1 MIHFSNGRS
10 GVVLLLLVVGGV
22 LEVAD
27 DGDVDDVCCCCVTSL
42 ASTDLSLADSRDDGL
57 VIVGFPKEEEKE
69 VVRGR
74 R

>member
-42 ASTDLSLADSRDDGL
+42 ASTDRSLPDSRDDGL
-57 VIVGFPKEEEKE
+57 VVVRFPGEEEKE

>member
-10 GVVLLLLVVGGV
+10 GVVLLLLVEGLVVG
-22 LEVAD
+22 D
-27 DGDVDDVCCCCVTSL
+27 DDDVDDGCCCVASL
-42 ASTDLSLADSRDDGL
+42 ASRDLSLADSRDDGL